1 MQPDAN
7 IDRETLFQTQRSK
20 LTGIAYRMTG
30 SSSDAEDV
38 VQDAWLRWQRAD
50 LSELNSPEAYLVTIV
65 SRLCLDRLRRRQRE
79 KVTYVG
85 QWLPE
90 PVLTGESD
98 TAETGD
104 ESDISFALMIT
115 LERLSPPERAAFIL
129 HDIFDMGFREIAQ
142 SLGRTE
148 ASCRQLAKRAR
159 DHLHEERPRF
169 AVAVEDHQAVAAA
182 FFKASRE
189 NDVQAI
195 MRHLAD
201 GAALHSDGGGRKIA
215 ALNTIRGA
223 SRVAR
228 FYAGLARKP
237 GAAPPISR
245 TPARLNGLISEL
257 VVEADG
263 TRQATAV
270 EVANGRITAIYLLR
284 NPEKLRRLWATIQN
298 PDLDAAAISTGT
310 AVKRVPRK

>member
-1 MQPDAN
+1 MQPEAD
-7 IDRETLFQTQRSK
+7 IDRSGLFEAQRQR

-30 SSSDAEDV
+30 SMTDAEDV
-38 VQDAWLRWQRAD
+38 LQDAWLRWQRAD
-50 LSELNSPEAYLVTIV
+50 LSGLDSAEAYLVTIV

-85 QWLPE
+85 HWLPE
-90 PVLTGESD
+90 PVLTEHSD
-98 TAETGD
+98 APETGD
-104 ESDISFALMIT
+104 GSDITFALMIA

-129 HDIFDMGFREIAQ
+129 HDVFDMGFREIAH

-159 DHLHEERPRF
+159 DHLREERPRF
-169 AVAVEDHQAVAAA
+169 AVAAEDHQAVAAA

-215 ALNTIRGA
+215 ALNIIRGA

-237 GAAPPISR
+237 GAAPPIWRR
-245 TPARLNGLISEL
+245 TARLNGLVSEL
-257 VVEADG
+257 TVEVDG

-270 EVANGRITAIYLLR
+270 EVVEGRITAIYLLR
-284 NPEKLRRLWATIQN
+284 NPDKLLRLWAAVEDPECDA
-298 PDLDAAAISTGT
+298 PDLR
-310 AVKRVPRK
+310 RVE